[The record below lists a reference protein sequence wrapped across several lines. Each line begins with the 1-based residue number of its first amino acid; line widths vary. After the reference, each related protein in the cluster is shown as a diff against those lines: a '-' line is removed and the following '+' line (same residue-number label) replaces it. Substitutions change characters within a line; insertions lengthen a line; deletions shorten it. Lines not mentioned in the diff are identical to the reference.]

1 MEYIISYNKI
11 IRYANK
17 YNINRYTSNGKL
29 LTYNKMKNKVRD
41 NKNKKHEL
49 SQKQKLINNIKK
61 YLEDDISDEKLDKA
75 LYYYV
80 GKKNNLT

>member
-49 SQKQKLINNIKK
+49 SQKQKLYNNIKK

-80 GKKNNLT
+80 GKKNNIT